1 MDEVTEKVKY
11 MSKTDMRLQDPP
23 KTDQEWRETL
33 APEQYYIL
41 RERGTERPFS
51 GEYLNEERPGDY
63 HCAGCNTLLFKAHT
77 KFNAGCGW
85 PSFSAAEDGKIRYI
99 SDHSHG
105 MVRTEIRCAHCD
117 GHLGHVFAD
126 GPAPTGQRY
135 CVNSL
140 ALSFTAFNQE

>member
-11 MSKTDMRLQDPP
+11 MSKPKTPPQHLP
-23 KTDQEWRETL
+23 KTDNEWREEL
-33 APEQYYIL
+33 APEQYYVL

-51 GEYLNEERPGDY
+51 GEYLNEERPGEY
-63 HCAGCNTLLFKAHT
+63 HCAGCNTLLFKADA
-77 KFNAGCGW
+77 KFDAGCGW
-85 PSFSAAEDGKIRYI
+85 PSFSAAEDGNVRYI

-140 ALSFTAFNQE
+140 ALSFAAFNQE